1 MIRGLKEKG
10 IKTILITE
18 PFILSTSDMWE
29 DAINANVIAKDS
41 SGKPLTYEFYFGNT
55 GLIDVFDEKA
65 RKWFWSKYDSLIKM
79 GVAGFWGDLGEPE
92 VHPDGM
98 IHASGSALEVHN
110 IYGHEWA
117 KMIFDNYQ
125 KFYPD
130 QIPFILMRAGYSG
143 SQRYGMIPWS
153 GDVNRSWG
161 GLRSQPEIALQMGMQ
176 GLPYMHS
183 DLGGFAGANDD
194 PELYVRWLQYG
205 VFHHFQTS
213 CSRGGSFRSCL
224 QR

>member
-1 MIRGLKEKG
+1 MGNLSFYKDSFPYPVKMIRGLKEKG

-92 VHPDGM
+92 VHPDRM
-98 IHASGSALEVHN
+98 IHASKIS
-110 IYGHEWA
+110 I
-117 KMIFDNYQ
+117 
-125 KFYPD
+125 
-130 QIPFILMRAGYSG
+130 
-143 SQRYGMIPWS
+143 
-153 GDVNRSWG
+153 RS
-161 GLRSQPEIALQMGMQ
+161 S
-176 GLPYMHS
+176 
-183 DLGGFAGANDD
+183 
-194 PELYVRWLQYG
+194 
-205 VFHHFQTS
+205 
-213 CSRGGSFRSCL
+213 
-224 QR
+224 